1 MTTKTISFTKN
12 IIRLN
17 TPGLEHPMF
26 FYTGGKMFHYS
37 ILEAN
42 RPTTAAHIS
51 RMRSTIQEFGFTG
64 VFVFI
69 RSNKLVAND
78 NRYHYYLL
86 DGQHRLTAMAANEE
100 PFPFYV
106 VDETTIE
113 KVVPRMAALNNV
125 GKAWTIANFANAFL
139 AIPSKI
145 KAYTT
150 LIFFAKEFGMS
161 ISSASQILMN
171 GHHRSHKTNHVKY
184 GSFAVNY
191 LNEAED
197 MMKDYINILSQKS
210 VEDRGAIFKNK
221 HFMEGYVNFRHD
233 IGDKYSHK
241 KFVNALLSDV
251 VPTVNARLLSED
263 WTQKFLKL
271 IK

>member
-1 MTTKTISFTKN
+1 MTTKAFSFPSN
-12 IIRLN
+12 IKRLN
-17 TPGLEHPMF
+17 TPGLEHPLF
-26 FYTGGKMFHYS
+26 LYTGGKMFHYT

-42 RPTTAAHIS
+42 RPTTAAHIA
-51 RMRSTIQEFGFTG
+51 RMRNTIQEFGFTG

-69 RSNKLVAND
+69 RSNKLAAND
-78 NRYHYYLL
+78 SRYHYYLL
-86 DGQHRLTAMAANEE
+86 DGQHRLTAMASEE
-100 PFPFYV
+100 KAFIFYV
-106 VDETTIE
+106 IDETTIE
-113 KVVPRMAALNNV
+113 NVVPRMAALNNV

-150 LIFFAKEFGMS
+150 LIFFAKEFGIS
-161 ISSASQILMN
+161 ISSAAQILMT
-171 GHHRSHKTNHVKY
+171 GHHRSHKSNHVKY
-184 GSFAVNY
+184 GTFTVNH
-191 LNEAED
+191 LGESEK
-197 MMKDYINILSQKS
+197 MMKDYLNILSQKS

-233 IGDKYSHK
+233 IGDKYNHK
-241 KFVNALLSDV
+241 KFMNALLSDV